1 MEIELHQART
11 RLSQL
16 IERAMAGEE
25 ITIVHA
31 GRPVVRM
38 LPADP
43 APFSADQ
50 DLQESEIADLFA
62 DAKGG

>member
-1 MEIELHQART
+1 MQIELHQARSHFS
-11 RLSQL
+11 RL

-25 ITIVHA
+25 ITIVDQ

-43 APFSADQ
+43 DRIPPEDNDAD
-50 DLQESEIADLFA
+50 SEIADLFA

>member
-43 APFSADQ
+43 GGIKAVDAD
-50 DLQESEIADLFA
+50 DGEIADLFA
-62 DAKGG
+62 DALGG